1 MTKLK
6 DINFKDTLK
15 RSESFMEKM
24 NSAMEYKSKL
34 IGDEM
39 TFEWVEEID
48 IAIPYLDN
56 IVRNPKVALIKEED
70 IVILE
75 KARKTSV
82 ETVKHLAK
90 NTRNIETVDPE
101 TGEVTPSKLLIER
114 NEETFNIYENRFVY
128 TLINTMLKFVMKM
141 EDLLDDMKLQDDK
154 LMEYA
159 ATTIAGQEKI
169 NVEFRISA
177 NDLSKNNESLE
188 KEIEEARKKI
198 NIFKQFI
205 ANWRKSEMIAAL
217 EKAHVPEV
225 MPPIKKTNVILKNP
239 NFQVA
244 VKLWDYLQRF
254 IEAEEDEKE
263 NPDER
268 GDNPLLGI
276 LNDAFLMNY
285 YVMDMKS
292 YPKKEQKE
300 KLAEYAVVMIHE
312 QIKRVIS
319 LLLDSGVKMS
329 DEEILSLILNEIR
342 KQKEKKAVDSAD
354 VKNKFRSEFEEYL
367 NQARNI
373 GG

>member
-39 TFEWVEEID
+39 TFEWVGEID